1 MINKYDAFI
10 FDLDGTIYKGDRL
23 IPNADITVNK
33 LKELNKKI
41 IFVSN
46 KTTGSTEDYYN
57 FLIEK
62 KLKISKEEIINS
74 TCVIKEYLKKYF
86 NKCSFFSIGEKKF
99 IDELSSEGF
108 LYSED
113 PGKIDVV
120 IVTLDR
126 ELNYKK
132 LEVAAKA
139 LENGAKFFAANID
152 NTCPVEDGEVLDA
165 GSTISALEKRTHKKL
180 ESHFGKPSVFMLEE
194 IKKRLNIDINNTLLI
209 GDRLETDILMGTL
222 LGVDTALVATG
233 VTNFPNG
240 NANIQPTY
248 YLNSVYDLIKSEKK

>member
-23 IPNADITVNK
+23 ILNADITINK

-46 KTTGSTEDYYN
+46 KTTGSIEDYYN
-57 FLIEK
+57 FLTK
-62 KLKISKEEIINS
+62 KGLNILKDELINS
-74 TCVIKEYLKKYF
+74 TCVIKEYLKNNF
-86 NKCSFFSIGEKKF
+86 NKCNFYSIGEKKF
-99 IDELSSEGF
+99 IDELTAEGF
-108 LYSED
+108 NYSED
-113 PGKIDVV
+113 PEKIEVV

-126 ELNYKK
+126 ELNYTK
-132 LEVAAKA
+132 LEIAAKS
-139 LENGAKFFAANID
+139 LDRGAKFFAANID

-180 ESHFGKPSVFMLEE
+180 ENHFGKPSKFMLDE
-194 IKKRLNIDINNTLLI
+194 IKKRLNIEKNNTLLI
-209 GDRLETDILMGTL
+209 GDRLETDILMGNL

-240 NANIQPTY
+240 NVNIQPTY
-248 YLNSVYDLIKSEKK
+248 YLNSVFDLIKSTNS